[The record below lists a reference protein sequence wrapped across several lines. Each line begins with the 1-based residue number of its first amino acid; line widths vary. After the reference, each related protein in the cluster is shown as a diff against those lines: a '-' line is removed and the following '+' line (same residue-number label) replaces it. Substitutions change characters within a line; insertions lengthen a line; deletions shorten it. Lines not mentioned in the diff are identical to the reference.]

1 MGHHINL
8 LQFLYQFMP
17 KLDRVKNMERKPTWG
32 SKYKMTQF
40 EDFDP
45 YIYNNFVSICF
56 KCWTYLRAIN
66 RCYAEYSLLKT
77 IIIHTHRYFSVS
89 YPSDN
94 IKFTPLIYTSF
105 FSLCPF
111 KCILEVI
118 PNLTKWFE
126 IELPDCNDFMS
137 LGWPFRPTGP
147 SLTQLWRKDINK
159 PKNLAIHWYQF
170 RTLTLNFGEKH
181 STFRNKLNCR
191 ERSREHETKS
201 KVPIYEYFF
210 NKHIEYFNFG
220 NI

>member
-89 YPSDN
+89 CPSDN
-94 IKFTPLIYTSF
+94 IKFTPLIYTSL

-111 KCILEVI
+111 KWYIGSDTQSNQMIWNRTTRL
-118 PNLTKWFE
+118 KWFHVAQVT
-126 IELPDCNDFMS
+126 I
-137 LGWPFRPTGP
+137 
-147 SLTQLWRKDINK
+147 
-159 PKNLAIHWYQF
+159 
-170 RTLTLNFGEKH
+170 
-181 STFRNKLNCR
+181 
-191 ERSREHETKS
+191 
-201 KVPIYEYFF
+201 
-210 NKHIEYFNFG
+210 
-220 NI
+220 

>member
-40 EDFDP
+40 KDFDP

-56 KCWTYLRAIN
+56 KCWTYLRANN

-94 IKFTPLIYTSF
+94 IKFTPLIYTSL

-111 KCILEVI
+111 KWYIGSDTQSNQVI
-118 PNLTKWFE
+118 WNRTTRLKWFHVAQVT
-126 IELPDCNDFMS
+126 I
-137 LGWPFRPTGP
+137 
-147 SLTQLWRKDINK
+147 
-159 PKNLAIHWYQF
+159 
-170 RTLTLNFGEKH
+170 
-181 STFRNKLNCR
+181 
-191 ERSREHETKS
+191 
-201 KVPIYEYFF
+201 
-210 NKHIEYFNFG
+210 
-220 NI
+220 